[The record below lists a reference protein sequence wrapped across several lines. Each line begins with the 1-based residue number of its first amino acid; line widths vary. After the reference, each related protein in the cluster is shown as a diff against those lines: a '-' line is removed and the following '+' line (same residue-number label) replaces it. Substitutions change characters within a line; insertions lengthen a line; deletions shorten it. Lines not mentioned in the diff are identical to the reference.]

1 MEKLRNVYFYID
13 TKAYVANAAMRADPE
28 VVRQFYQEMRGA
40 FGDIGFG
47 TGKNWAQKE
56 NEKLFIG
63 VMAVSGNVRAETIP
77 EIEQTLQN
85 RQSFQYKGYN
95 DYGNAFVLTKEEEE
109 DYFQMLLEDYERAV
123 VENFRLRY
131 ETWEKT
137 WMDSPAARLQGD
149 IVLCRGYDVEFLF
162 LQRFPEIAADMVEK
176 GMLLQKQKGR
186 QELYSLPELQKSR
199 PVPSAGGRRCR

>member
-40 FGDIGFG
+40 FGDIDFG